1 MIIKINKKNFPM
13 NFSTYILHSNTFKF
27 DYTGFDDDN
36 NQMTDD
42 FEFTLHFPIFCSS
55 KTCTPNPIIIVL
67 NNPSSN
73 YIAAFKLVHNHIN
86 I

>member
-27 DYTGFDDDN
+27 DYTAFDDDN
-36 NQMTDD
+36 NQTTND
-42 FEFTLHFPIFCSS
+42 FEFTAAKHVHQTRSLLLI
-55 KTCTPNPIIIVL
+55 TPHQIISL
-67 NNPSSN
+67 
-73 YIAAFKLVHNHIN
+73 YKLVHNHIN

>member
-1 MIIKINKKNFPM
+1 M

-27 DYTGFDDDN
+27 DYTAFDDDN
-36 NQMTDD
+36 NQTTDG
-42 FEFTLHFPIFCSS
+42 S

-73 YIAAFKLVHNHIN
+73 YIAAFKLVHNHNKI
-86 I
+86 

>member
-1 MIIKINKKNFPM
+1 M
-13 NFSTYILHSNTFKF
+13 NFSTYILHSNTFKL
-27 DYTGFDDDN
+27 DYTAFDDDN
-36 NQMTDD
+36 NQTTDD
-42 FEFTLHFPIFCSS
+42 FEFTLHFLQH
-55 KTCTPNPIIIVL
+55 KTCTPNPIIIV